1 MDNLIIS
8 LEVVL
13 PLFPMLV
20 IGYLIRHFKVVT
32 PDGFDQMNVLT
43 FRLFL
48 PLVIFRNIYES
59 DLSTAFNGKL
69 ILTGIVMVL
78 CMFALAFVVV
88 LKLEKENRRRGVLIQ
103 GILRSNF
110 IIFGLSVA
118 TNMYGEEACGAVSLL
133 ITFIIPIYNA
143 LAVVALESFRGE
155 GRVRPL
161 VLVKGIV
168 TNPLILAAALGMLVL
183 LSGIRF
189 PSVLESTVSDLASV
203 ATPLALVVL
212 GGSFEIGRVKGNL
225 RPLAIG
231 IVGRLLAMPAL
242 FLPFGVLLGFR
253 GPELLGLMVMLGAPT
268 SVSSYTMAQQ
278 MGGDS
283 ELAGELV
290 VFGTMLSVI
299 TIFLWTFLL
308 KSLGYL

>member
-8 LEVVL
+8 IEVVL
-13 PLFPMLV
+13 PLFLMLV

-103 GILRSNF
+103 GIFRSNF

-133 ITFIIPIYNA
+133 ITFIIPIYNV
-143 LAVVALESFRGE
+143 LAVVALESFRSNGK
-155 GRVRPL
+155 VRPMA
-161 VLVKGIV
+161 LVKGIV
-168 TNPLILAAALGMLVL
+168 TNPLILAAVLGMLVL
-183 LSGIRF
+183 LSGLRF
-189 PSVLESTVSDLASV
+189 PTVLEDTIADLASV

-212 GGSFEIGRVKGNL
+212 GGSFAIGSVKGNL
-225 RPLAIG
+225 RPLTIG
-231 IVGRLLAMPAL
+231 PCGQAAGDAGAVPALWGVAGVPRAGAAGADGHARRAHGRLLLHPWPNRWGATASWPASWWSL
-242 FLPFGVLLGFR
+242 
-253 GPELLGLMVMLGAPT
+253 APC
-268 SVSSYTMAQQ
+268 SR
-278 MGGDS
+278 
-283 ELAGELV
+283 
-290 VFGTMLSVI
+290 
-299 TIFLWTFLL
+299 W
-308 KSLGYL
+308 